1 MEITIRAI
9 TLDDVVE
16 VATLLRANREFLAP
30 WDPIRSDDFYT
41 DDGQRDVLAD
51 VLSRD
56 TNDPHVILVDG
67 RIAGRI
73 NLNNIVRGPFL
84 SASLG
89 YWVDKDVNGHGV
101 ATTAVDLMLRYAF
114 GPAGLHRVEA
124 GTLVHNVASQRV
136 LERNGFQRFGLAPRY
151 LRIAGR
157 WQDHILFQR
166 LADEP

>member
-9 TLDDVVE
+9 TLDDAAP
-16 VATLLRANREFLAP
+16 VAALLRSNRTFLAP
-30 WDPIRSDDFYT
+30 WDPIRPDDFFT
-41 DDGQRDVLAD
+41 DDGQRDLIAEALA
-51 VLSRD
+51 RD
-56 TNDPHVILVDG
+56 ANDPHVILVDG

-89 YWVDKDVNGHGV
+89 YWVDQEVNGHGV
-101 ATTAVDLMLRYAF
+101 ATTAVAMMLRHAF

-124 GTLVHNVASQRV
+124 GTLVHNVASQRA

-157 WQDHILFQR
+157 WQDHLLFQR
-166 LADEP
+166 LAGEP